1 VLDVTARSTRSIPI
15 LLYHSISA
23 DPSSEAAPFAVAPLV
38 FRRQLAY
45 LREQGYAAATISELV
60 RDLRRRAP
68 LPERL
73 VLLTFDDGF
82 ADFYSDALP
91 ALEEFGFPATLYV
104 TSGFVADQRDDLRAA
119 SPGPMLSWGQLLEV
133 AERRVEIGAHSH
145 SHPELDAL
153 VPRVLEREVV
163 RPKRLLEE
171 RLGLEV
177 ASFAYPHGYA
187 NARLR
192 RGVRVAGY
200 RSACAVRNL
209 PSHPGDDQYFLARQ
223 TILPTTGMEAFRQVL
238 TAPYRPPSLLHT
250 QVLPRGGRLVR
261 RSRALLR
268 RHGLAGPLR

>member
-1 VLDVTARSTRSIPI
+1 MPDLTTRPTRSIPI
-15 LLYHSISA
+15 LLYHSVSD
-23 DPSSEAAPFAVAPLV
+23 DPSGPAAPFAVAPDA
-38 FRRQLAY
+38 FRRQLAW
-45 LREQGYAAATISELV
+45 LREQGYVATTVSGLV
-60 RDLRRRAP
+60 GDLRRRAP

-82 ADFYSDALP
+82 ADFHSDALP
-91 ALEEFGFPATLYV
+91 VLEEFGFPATLYM
-104 TSGFVADQRDDLRAA
+104 TTGFIADQREELRAA
-119 SPGPMLSWGQLLEV
+119 SPGPMLSWGQLLE
-133 AERRVEIGAHSH
+133 AAGRGVEIGAHSH

-171 RLGLEV
+171 RLGREV
-177 ASFAYPHGYA
+177 TSFAYPHGYA

-192 RGVRVAGY
+192 RGVRTAGY

-209 PSHPGDDQYFLARQ
+209 PSHPGDDNFFLARQ
-223 TILPTTGMEAFRQVL
+223 TILPTTGPEAFRRLL

-250 QVLPRGGRLVR
+250 QVLPRGWRMVR

-268 RHGLAGPLR
+268 RSGLAGRVR